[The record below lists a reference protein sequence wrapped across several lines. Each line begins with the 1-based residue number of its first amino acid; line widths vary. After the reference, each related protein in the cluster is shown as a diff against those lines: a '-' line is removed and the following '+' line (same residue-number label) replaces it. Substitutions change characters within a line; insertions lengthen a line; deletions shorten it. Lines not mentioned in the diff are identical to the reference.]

1 MLEIIGYIVIIAA
14 AFILM
19 QVLCADTFHIHIIIN
34 EKVILNYNKNMEVDI
49 TVEKDEEE
57 DF

>member
-1 MLEIIGYIVIIAA
+1 
-14 AFILM
+14 M
-19 QVLCADTFHIHIIIN
+19 QVLCADTLHIHIILN
-34 EKVILNYNKNMEVDI
+34 EKVILNYSKNMEVDI